1 MFSVS
6 TSICSSVKG
15 NPSKD
20 GTKLVVRATNGQGE
34 LVAFTCDIS
43 AQRKYPDIK
52 LTKFIRPQR
61 ILYNLA
67 VRPLP

>member
-1 MFSVS
+1 M
-6 TSICSSVKG
+6 
-15 NPSKD
+15 
-20 GTKLVVRATNGQGE
+20 VRAINGQGE
-34 LVAFTCDIS
+34 LVAFTYNVS